1 MRFNLFQ
8 LPCVLAVS
16 FSMACGTDSG
26 QPVYSSASYQIYKDQ
41 VVQGD
46 FVAKAVSATELVSTY
61 RSPAN
66 PYKKSII
73 DFKFAINGIDNEM
86 VSGLDHHF
94 NVLGAESTI
103 KTPLIKF
110 GQQLSLREN
119 EESAYIKPNT
129 KLLVRLDMR
138 EVLESFSKL
147 GYYQLFNGERLMRDE
162 FKSVYIAGSTAPMTW
177 DFSQLT
183 QHPELELKDP
193 DGDGIYEVLLE
204 INQESAQT
212 ENEEKW
218 MLSKDISLYPSLH
231 SDFIL
236 SDALYNMALEEM
248 VNAVEQDSTLRTG
261 KEWAGVWTRD
271 VSYSILLSM
280 AYMQPQAARNSLLR
294 KVNEK
299 KKIIQDTGT
308 GGAWPVSG
316 DRLIWA
322 IAAWEIY
329 LVEGDLTWLKQ
340 AYEIISNSL
349 QDDYLTSYD
358 SASGMVKGES
368 SFLDWREQTYPAWM
382 QPADIFESKSLST
395 NAVHYQA
402 NRIAARMAKLLGEI
416 AASDAYTR
424 RAERIQAAVNQY
436 LWIPGR
442 KYYAQYLYG
451 RGDQLRSPRTDA
463 LGEAL
468 CILFDLA
475 EPEQQKEIVS
485 NTPVTGF
492 GIPCIYPDIPGI
504 PPYHNNAVWPF
515 VQSFWLLAATKA
527 QNETAVLE
535 SMAAIY
541 RPAALFLTNKENL
554 VAENGDFKG
563 TQINSSNMLWSLS
576 GQIGMVHKSLFG
588 IQFTE
593 DGLLLRPFVP
603 RAISGKRELK
613 NFRYRGTVLDI
624 ELNGHGN
631 SVVSVTMNGVK
642 TDSAF
647 INKELTGHYSLKI
660 ELGDAIPPQAIH
672 KPGAYTSLAEPKL
685 GLDKNKL
692 YWLPQAS
699 VKQYK
704 LFRNGELMKLIG
716 SNATSE
722 TITEPGRYQL
732 LALDEAGVESF
743 ASEPVDFFSSIE
755 FPLIMD
761 GLVIAPVQFGIEQA
775 GVYDI
780 DLEYANGNGPVNTDN
795 KCAVRTLL
803 LDRQPVGVVVFPQ
816 RGKDNWDDWGYSNIM
831 RVELGKG
838 QHQLQLDFRSYNENM
853 SGKVNTAHF
862 RKVRI
867 RKVR

>member
-1 MRFNLFQ
+1 MRFKLSQLLF
-8 LPCVLAVS
+8 VLAVT
-16 FSMACGTDSG
+16 FSMACTDSN
-26 QPVYSSASYQIYKDQ
+26 QAVYTSAAYQLFKDQ
-41 VVQGD
+41 VVQGV
-46 FVAKAVSATELVSTY
+46 FVSKAVSATELVSNY

-94 NVLGAESTI
+94 NVLGADSI
-103 KTPLIKF
+103 VKTPLIKF
-110 GQQLSLREN
+110 GQQLNLREH

-129 KLLVRLDMR
+129 KLLVQLDLR
-138 EVLESFSKL
+138 EVLDSFSKL
-147 GYYQLFNGERLMRDE
+147 GYYELFNGERLKKEE
-162 FKSVYIAGSTAPMTW
+162 FKSVYIAGSTAPLTW
-177 DFSQLT
+177 DFSQLA
-183 QHPELELKDP
+183 QHPELELKDA

-212 ENEEKW
+212 GNEQKW
-218 MLSKDISLYPSLH
+218 VLTKDLSRYPTLQ
-231 SDFIL
+231 SDFLL

-248 VNAVEQDSTLRTG
+248 VNAVEPDTTLRTG

-280 AYMQPQAARNSLLR
+280 AYMQPEAAKNSLLK
-294 KVNEK
+294 KVNTK

-308 GGAWPVSG
+308 GGAWPVSS

-322 IAAWEIY
+322 VAAWEIY
-329 LVEGDLTWLKQ
+329 LVEGDLKWLES

-349 QDDYLTSYD
+349 QDDYVTVYD
-358 SASGMVKGES
+358 SVSGLVKGES

-402 NRIAARMAKLLGEI
+402 NRIAARMAELLGEG
-416 AASDAYTR
+416 AASGGYTK
-424 RAERIQAAVNQY
+424 RAERIQAAVHQY
-436 LWIPGR
+436 LWIPGK

-468 CILFDLA
+468 CILFNLVATD
-475 EPEQQKEIVS
+475 QQREIVS
-485 NTPVTGF
+485 NTPVTTF

-515 VQSFWLLAATKA
+515 VQSFWLLAAAKA
-527 QNETAVLE
+527 NNETAVLE

-554 VAENGDFKG
+554 VSENGDFKG

-576 GQIGMVHKSLFG
+576 GQIGIVHKSLFG
-588 IQFTE
+588 IKFME
-593 DGLLLRPFVP
+593 DGLLLQPFVP
-603 RAISGKRELK
+603 KALAGKRELK

-624 ELNGHGN
+624 EVTGYGN
-631 SVVSVTMNGVK
+631 RVVSVTMNGVK

-647 INKELTGHYSLKI
+647 INKELTGHYSIKI
-660 ELGDAIPPQAIH
+660 ELGDAIPPQSIY
-672 KPGAYTSLAEPKL
+672 KPGSYTSLAEPKL

-704 LFRNGELMKLIG
+704 LFRNGELLKLMGANI
-716 SNATSE
+716 TSE
-722 TITEPGRYQL
+722 TISEPGRYQL
-732 LALDEAGVESF
+732 LALDESGVESF
-743 ASEPVDFFSSIE
+743 ASEPVEYFNAVE
-755 FPLIMD
+755 FPVKMD
-761 GLVIAPVQFGIEQA
+761 GLVTVPVQLDIEQA

-780 DLEYANGNGPVNTDN
+780 DMEYANGNGPVNTDN
-795 KCAVRTLL
+795 KCAVRTLVQ
-803 LDRQPVGVVVFPQ
+803 DDKAVGVLVFPQ
-816 RGKDNWDDWGYSNIM
+816 RGKGNWEDWGYSNCI
-831 RVELGKG
+831 RVELNRGK
-838 QHQLQLDFRSYNENM
+838 HQLQLDFRSNNENM
-853 SGKVNTAHF
+853 SQEINTALF
-862 RKVRI
+862 KKIRI
-867 RKVR
+867 RKIR

>member
-1 MRFNLFQ
+1 MRFNLSQ
-8 LPCVLAVS
+8 LLSVLVVT
-16 FSMACGTDSG
+16 FSMACSDSN
-26 QPVYSSASYQIYKDQ
+26 QPVYTSAAYQLFKDQ
-41 VVQGD
+41 VVQGE
-46 FVAKAVSATELVSTY
+46 FVSTAVSATELVSDY

-94 NVLGAESTI
+94 NVLGAASTV

-110 GQQLSLREN
+110 GQQLKLREH

-129 KLLVRLDMR
+129 KLLVQLDMR
-138 EVLESFSKL
+138 EVLDSFSKL
-147 GYYQLFNGERLMRDE
+147 GYYQLFNGERLKKEE
-162 FKSVYIAGSTAPMTW
+162 FKSVYIAGSTAPLTW
-177 DFSQLT
+177 DFSQLV

-212 ENEEKW
+212 GNEQKW
-218 MLSKDISLYPSLH
+218 VLTKDISGYPTLQ
-231 SDFIL
+231 SDFLL

-248 VNAVEQDSTLRTG
+248 VNAIEPDTTLRTG

-280 AYMQPQAARNSLLR
+280 AYMQPEAARNSLLR
-294 KVNEK
+294 KVNAK

-308 GGAWPVSG
+308 GGAWPVSS

-322 IAAWEIY
+322 VAAWEIY
-329 LVEGDLTWLKQ
+329 LVEGDLKWLEQ

-349 QDDYLTSYD
+349 QDDYVTIYD
-358 SASGMVKGES
+358 PVSGMVKGES
-368 SFLDWREQTYPAWM
+368 SFLDWREQSYPAWM
-382 QPADIFESKSLST
+382 QPADIFESRSLST
-395 NAVHYQA
+395 NAVHYRA
-402 NRIAARMAKLLGEI
+402 NSIASRMAGILNQEAQAEQFSK
-416 AASDAYTR
+416 
-424 RAERIQAAVNQY
+424 RAESIKNAVNQY
-436 LWIPGR
+436 LWIPGK

-451 RGDQLRSPRTDA
+451 RGDQLRSPRADA

-468 CILFDLA
+468 CVLFDLA
-475 EPEQQKEIVS
+475 TPDQQREIVS
-485 NTPVTGF
+485 NTPVTSF

-515 VQSFWLLAATKA
+515 VQSFWLMAASKVN
-527 QNETAVLE
+527 NEPAVLE
-535 SMAAIY
+535 SIAAIY

-576 GQIGMVHKSLFG
+576 GQIGMVHKVLFG
-588 IQFTE
+588 MQFTE
-593 DGLLLRPFVP
+593 EGLLFRPFIP
-603 RAISGKRELK
+603 EALMGKRVLK
-613 NFRYRGTVLDI
+613 NFQYRGAVLDI
-624 ELNGHGN
+624 EVNGHGN
-631 SVVSVTMNGVK
+631 RVVSVTMNGVK
-642 TDSAF
+642 SDSAF
-647 INKELTGHYSLKI
+647 INKELTGHYSIKI
-660 ELGDAIPPQAIH
+660 ELGDAIPPQSIY
-672 KPGAYTSLAEPKL
+672 KPGSYTSLAEPKL
-685 GLDKNKL
+685 GLDKNRL

-716 SNATSE
+716 ANTTSE
-722 TITEPGRYQL
+722 TITETGRYQL

-743 ASEPVDFFSSIE
+743 ASEPVEYFSAAEIPVKAE
-755 FPLIMD
+755 
-761 GLVIAPVQFGIEQA
+761 GLATVPIQVDIEQA

-780 DLEYANGNGPVNTDN
+780 DMEYANGNGPVNTDN
-795 KCAVRTLL
+795 KCAVRTILL
-803 LDRQPVGVVVFPQ
+803 NKKAIGVLVFPQ
-816 RGKDNWDDWGYSNIM
+816 RGKDKWEDWGYSNCI
-831 RVELGKG
+831 RVELNKGK
-838 QHQLQLDFRSYNENM
+838 HQLQLDFRSTNENM
-853 SGKVNTAHF
+853 SGEINTALF
-862 RKVRI
+862 KKFRI